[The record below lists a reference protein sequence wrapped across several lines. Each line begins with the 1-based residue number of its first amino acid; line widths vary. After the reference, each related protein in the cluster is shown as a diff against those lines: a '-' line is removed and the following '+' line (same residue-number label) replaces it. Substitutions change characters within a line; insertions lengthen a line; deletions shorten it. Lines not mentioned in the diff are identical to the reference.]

1 MTLVRTAAALMAA
14 TFALGALAAGNTTN
28 EDFRDSKK
36 MLERKVYF
44 DHRVTLY
51 CGYAFDKQKNVS
63 LPAGFVA
70 PQHKERAGRVEWEH
84 VVPAENFGRAFK
96 EWREGDGRCT
106 NEKGHFYKGRRCAE
120 KMSAEYRLMQ
130 ADMYNLFPA
139 VGAVNAIRSNYNY
152 ELLPG
157 VPNTFGTCEM
167 KIDGRALPR
176 RDRPRH
182 ALHGGRLCTRLP
194 HERPPAPP
202 RPELER
208 AASCR
213 AVGVHPRRTHRE
225 APGQCQPRREGRLPE
240 GWSDLSPLMAE
251 SGLARGRDPA
261 RSFKRELSSRSAP
274 FFASVPLTG
283 DGSGR

>member
-152 ELLPG
+152 EFLPG

-167 KIDGRALPR
+167 KIDGRRAEPPERSRGEIARAMLYDTR
-176 RDRPRH
+176 MLILDEATSSIDTNTEILVQEGIEQLLKGRTSFVIAHRLSTIQKADRIFVIDD
-182 ALHGGRLCTRLP
+182 GRII
-194 HERPPAPP
+194 E
-202 RPELER
+202 EGN
-208 AASCR
+208 AAQLL
-213 AVGVHPRRTHRE
+213 AQKGFYY
-225 APGQCQPRREGRLPE
+225 
-240 GWSDLSPLMAE
+240 DLYMSQ
-251 SGLARGRDPA
+251 
-261 RSFKRELSSRSAP
+261 FKN
-274 FFASVPLTG
+274 VM
-283 DGSGR
+283 

>member
-139 VGAVNAIRSNYNY
+139 VGAVNAIA
-152 ELLPG
+152 
-157 VPNTFGTCEM
+157 
-167 KIDGRALPR
+167 RAMLYMEGAYAPVFRMSDRQR
-176 RDRPRH
+176 RLAQNWNEQHPVVQWE
-182 ALHGGRLCTRLP
+182 CTRAARIEKLQGNVNP
-194 HERPPAPP
+194 VVKDACLKAGLTYRP
-202 RPELER
+202 
-208 AASCR
+208 
-213 AVGVHPRRTHRE
+213 
-225 APGQCQPRREGRLPE
+225 
-240 GWSDLSPLMAE
+240 
-251 SGLARGRDPA
+251 
-261 RSFKRELSSRSAP
+261 
-274 FFASVPLTG
+274 
-283 DGSGR
+283 

>member
-120 KMSAEYRLMQ
+120 KMSRGEIARAMLYMEGAYAPVFRMSDRQRRLAQ
-130 ADMYNLFPA
+130 NWNEQHP
-139 VGAVNAIRSNYNY
+139 VVQW
-152 ELLPG
+152 E
-157 VPNTFGTCEM
+157 
-167 KIDGRALPR
+167 
-176 RDRPRH
+176 
-182 ALHGGRLCTRLP
+182 CTRAARIEKLQGNVNP
-194 HERPPAPP
+194 VVKDACLKAGLTYRP
-202 RPELER
+202 
-208 AASCR
+208 
-213 AVGVHPRRTHRE
+213 
-225 APGQCQPRREGRLPE
+225 
-240 GWSDLSPLMAE
+240 
-251 SGLARGRDPA
+251 
-261 RSFKRELSSRSAP
+261 
-274 FFASVPLTG
+274 
-283 DGSGR
+283 

>member
-44 DHRVTLY
+44 DHRVT
-51 CGYAFDKQKNVS
+51 
-63 LPAGFVA
+63 
-70 PQHKERAGRVEWEH
+70 GRVEWEH

-167 KIDGRALPR
+167 KIDGRRAEPPERSRGEIARAMLYMEGAYAPVFRMSDRQR
-176 RDRPRH
+176 RLAQNWNEQHPVVQWE
-182 ALHGGRLCTRLP
+182 CTRAARIEKLQGNVNP
-194 HERPPAPP
+194 VVKDACLKAGLTYRP
-202 RPELER
+202 
-208 AASCR
+208 
-213 AVGVHPRRTHRE
+213 
-225 APGQCQPRREGRLPE
+225 
-240 GWSDLSPLMAE
+240 
-251 SGLARGRDPA
+251 
-261 RSFKRELSSRSAP
+261 
-274 FFASVPLTG
+274 
-283 DGSGR
+283 

>member
-84 VVPAENFGRAFK
+84 VVPAENF
-96 EWREGDGRCT
+96 
-106 NEKGHFYKGRRCAE
+106 YKGRRCAE

-167 KIDGRALPR
+167 KIDGRRAEPPERSRGEIARAMLYMEGAYAPVFR
-176 RDRPRH
+176 MSDRQRH
-182 ALHGGRLCTRLP
+182 LAQNWNEQHPVVQWECTRAARIEKLQGNVNP
-194 HERPPAPP
+194 VVKDACLKAGLTYRP
-202 RPELER
+202 
-208 AASCR
+208 
-213 AVGVHPRRTHRE
+213 
-225 APGQCQPRREGRLPE
+225 
-240 GWSDLSPLMAE
+240 
-251 SGLARGRDPA
+251 
-261 RSFKRELSSRSAP
+261 
-274 FFASVPLTG
+274 
-283 DGSGR
+283 

>member
-1 MTLVRTAAALMAA
+1 
-14 TFALGALAAGNTTN
+14 
-28 EDFRDSKK
+28 

-70 PQHKERAGRVEWEH
+70 PSTRARGPRQWG
-84 VVPAENFGRAFK
+84 ARRAR
-96 EWREGDGRCT
+96 RELRSRLQGVARRDGRCT
-106 NEKGHFYKGRRCAE
+106 NERGPLFKGRRCAE

-167 KIDGRALPR
+167 KIDGRRAEP
-176 RDRPRH
+176 P
-182 ALHGGRLCTRLP
+182 
-194 HERPPAPP
+194 ERSRGEIARAMLYMEGAYAP
-202 RPELER
+202 
-208 AASCR
+208 
-213 AVGVHPRRTHRE
+213 
-225 APGQCQPRREGRLPE
+225 
-240 GWSDLSPLMAE
+240 
-251 SGLARGRDPA
+251 
-261 RSFKRELSSRSAP
+261 SSA
-274 FFASVPLTG
+274 
-283 DGSGR
+283 